1 VAADNPD
8 GRRRRSRTLL
18 ACAGSLLDPNSVGG
32 PDPSRVRSRRRRKLD
47 GGTCNCEP
55 SYEAWAWSP
64 REQKKLRKTFTNLN
78 EAKNWRADS
87 GGAIR
92 KGTLRSPTKTTLR
105 EAAEAWLAGARD
117 GSIRTR
123 SGDPFKPSTV
133 RGYDQA
139 LALRV
144 LPELGALRLSELRR
158 SHLQDLCDGML
169 ADGADASTIRNT
181 LMPVRAIYRRAV
193 SRGDV
198 TVNPTAS
205 LDLPAVRGRRDRIA
219 DPAEAAVL
227 LEALPEADRATWAT
241 AMYAGLRLGE
251 LRALRWED
259 VDLTAGII
267 RVERSWDPAAGVI
280 EPKSQAGKRTVPI
293 ASVLREHLVRH
304 ALATGRRSGLVFGRS
319 ADEVFAPPSVWR
331 RSQKAWENANAKR
344 VAAELEPLQPIGLH
358 ECRHTFA
365 SLMIASGVNAKT
377 LAAFMGHA
385 SVTTTL
391 DRYGHLF
398 PGAETQAAAL
408 LDGYLERATG
418 AQTGAQ

>member
-1 VAADNPD
+1 MAKTLPT
-8 GRRRRSRTLL
+8 GIRRRHARSCRE
-18 ACAGSLLDPNSVGG
+18 
-32 PDPSRVRSRRRRKLD
+32 LD

-55 SYEAWAWSP
+55 SYEAWAWSA

-92 KGTLRSPTKTTLR
+92 KGTLRSPTRTTLR
-105 EAAEAWLAGARD
+105 EASEAWLA

-123 SGDPFKPSTV
+123 SGDPFKPSSI

-139 LALRV
+139 LTLRV
-144 LPELGALRLSELRR
+144 LPELGALRLSEIRR
-158 SHLQDLCDGML
+158 DHLQDLCDGML
-169 ADGADASTIRNT
+169 GEGSDASTIRNT

-205 LDLPAVRGRRDRIA
+205 LDLPAV
-219 DPAEAAVL
+219 
-227 LEALPEADRATWAT
+227 PEADRATWAT

-280 EPKSQAGKRTVPI
+280 EPKSQAGRRTVPI

-304 ALATGRRSGLVFGRS
+304 ALATGRRAGFVFGRS
-319 ADEVFAPPSVWR
+319 AEKVFESVSVWR
-331 RSQKAWENANAKR
+331 RAQKAWEDANAQR
-344 VAAELEPLQPIGLH
+344 AEAELESLQGIGLH

-398 PGAETQAAAL
+398 PGAESQAAAL

>member
-1 VAADNPD
+1 MARPPKLPT
-8 GRRRRSRTLL
+8 GIRRRHARS
-18 ACAGSLLDPNSVGG
+18 CKS
-32 PDPSRVRSRRRRKLD
+32 KD
-47 GGTCNCEP
+47 GGTCNCDP
-55 SYEAWAWSP
+55 SYEAGAWSA

-78 EAKNWRADS
+78 EAKNWRQDTS
-87 GGAIR
+87 GAIR
-92 KGTLRSPTKTTLR
+92 KGTMRSPTKTTLR
-105 EAAEAWLAGARD
+105 EAAEAWLEGARD

-123 SGDPFKPSTV
+123 SGDPFKPSTI

-139 LALRV
+139 LTLRV
-144 LPELGALRLSELRR
+144 LDELGALRLSEIRR

-169 ADGADASTIRNT
+169 AEGADASTIRNT

-219 DPAEAAVL
+219 DPAEALEL
-227 LEALPEADRATWAT
+227 LGVLPEVDRPMWAT

-251 LRALRWED
+251 LRGLRWED
-259 VDLTAGII
+259 VDLAGGII

-280 EPKSQAGKRTVPI
+280 EPKSQAGRRTVPI
-293 ASVLREHLVRH
+293 ASVLREHLARH
-304 ALATGRRSGLVFGRS
+304 ALATGRRAGFVFGRA
-319 ADEVFAPPSVWR
+319 ADEVFEPSSVWR
-331 RSQKAWENANAKR
+331 RAQKAWKDANAKR
-344 VAAELEPLQPIGLH
+344 AKAELEPLQPIGLH

-385 SVTTTL
+385 SATITL